1 MPTDGCG
8 HRLAWLSLTPIAV
21 RSGRINRSRSGSVL
35 PQTVK
40 EFAGLISYIRPK
52 LLGDS
57 GPHFFAATGDRS
69 FIDGSLLPASERS
82 RRMLRRSSSYV
93 FASVIYIPCRLAKLG
108 FEAGGPLDPLWEPTR
123 FSMAVFDLVSPY
135 SIIIRMKADAK

>member
-1 MPTDGCG
+1 
-8 HRLAWLSLTPIAV
+8 
-21 RSGRINRSRSGSVL
+21 
-35 PQTVK
+35 
-40 EFAGLISYIRPK
+40 LISYIRPK

-82 RRMLRRSSSYV
+82 RRVLRRSSRYI
-93 FASVIYIPCRLAKLG
+93 FGSVIYIPCRLARLG
-108 FEAGGPLDPLWEPTR
+108 FEAGVSLDPLWEPTR
-123 FSMAVFDLVSPY
+123 FSVTVFDLVSPY